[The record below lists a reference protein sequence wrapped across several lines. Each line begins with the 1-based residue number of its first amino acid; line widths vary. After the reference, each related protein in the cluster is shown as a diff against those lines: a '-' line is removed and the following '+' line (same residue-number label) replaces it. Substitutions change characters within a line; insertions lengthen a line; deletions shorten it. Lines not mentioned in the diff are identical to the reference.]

1 MGSRIK
7 CCFRSLLCRGGLSQP
22 YKSNYSS
29 DWSVLFPRKP
39 SQNLQNQ
46 LESLAVV
53 IHQKMKGCVCGG
65 CPSPDRRKG
74 RLGLLN
80 DERLLLLC
88 KSLLAWSETQR
99 LGRGGGT
106 PTGPQ
111 EPEIRWSQKPSRV
124 LARRDLC
131 QPLGTILILGP
142 IFNPLAGFIQTA
154 VQHAAWTHT
163 GSSLPTHEY
172 RYLLLIK
179 TSQDG
184 KAPTPWCPSPT
195 VSI

>member
-22 YKSNYSS
+22 YKSNYNS
-29 DWSVLFPRKP
+29 DWSVLFTRCTRRPPR
-39 SQNLQNQ
+39 NLQNQ

-53 IHQKMKGCVCGG
+53 IHQKMKGCVCVGG

-80 DERLLLLC
+80 DKRLLLLC

-99 LGRGGGT
+99 LGWAGT

-111 EPEIRWSQKPSRV
+111 EP
-124 LARRDLC
+124 LRDQVVSKALTS
-131 QPLGTILILGP
+131 P
-142 IFNPLAGFIQTA
+142 
-154 VQHAAWTHT
+154 
-163 GSSLPTHEY
+163 GSERPFV
-172 RYLLLIK
+172 
-179 TSQDG
+179 
-184 KAPTPWCPSPT
+184 SP
-195 VSI
+195 